1 MSSQQ
6 IRKAN
11 SSDKVVK
18 ELQKLHKKQKKER
31 IRFGR
36 RLITINESKRRESL
50 SRKEFD
56 KVIKELNNFI
66 FI

>member
-50 SRKEFD
+50 SRK
-56 KVIKELNNFI
+56 
-66 FI
+66 